1 MLCFC
6 APLLAC
12 LVICV
17 VASAEVNEPR
27 LTCGAE
33 CQAQHWPSH
42 KEECSL
48 IQSMRMG
55 CPAEQVPVL
64 LDAMLGQARLASAG
78 LCSTSEFG
86 GKTVPGSEETAYR
99 CLYDIGN
106 FILCQMKMKRRF
118 AGKCCHIINVM
129 RRYPDSIRIQ
139 TMGCL
144 IVDKLALLQNLRLEL
159 GGSGF
164 ATVVLRILRDLRLD
178 NLAASSDGSIVS
190 LMFHAFGALSSL
202 ALDCPSNVRALHEL
216 GVAGALLDAFK
227 PHVYP
232 ECRREANLTSEFF
245 TCIASLASQDRDLR
259 DLFCTLGCFKILKDA
274 VVGFE
279 HDSRMMRQLC
289 FCISALVRGNA
300 RNVIFFTQHL
310 DIGCLKGIASS
321 KAFDSSVTL
330 AALAAAQIVE
340 DAFGVIMTQRHPN
353 AME

>member
-1 MLCFC
+1 
-6 APLLAC
+6 
-12 LVICV
+12 
-17 VASAEVNEPR
+17 
-27 LTCGAE
+27 
-33 CQAQHWPSH
+33 
-42 KEECSL
+42 
-48 IQSMRMG
+48 MRVG
-55 CPAEQVPVL
+55 CPAEQVPIL

-86 GKTVPGSEETAYR
+86 GKTVPGSEETAFR

-118 AGKCCHIINVM
+118 AGKCCHIVNVM
-129 RRYPDSIRIQ
+129 RRYPASTRIQ
-139 TMGCL
+139 TTGCL
-144 IVDKLALLQNLRLEL
+144 IVDKLALNQNLRVEL
-159 GGSGF
+159 GNSGF
-164 ATVVLRILRDLRLD
+164 ADVALRILRHLSLD
-178 NLAASSDGSIVS
+178 KPAASSDGSIVS
-190 LMFHAFGALSSL
+190 LLFHAFGALSSL

-232 ECRREANLTSEFF
+232 ECRREANLTSEFL

-259 DLFCTLGCFKILKDA
+259 DLCCTLGCFKILKDA

-279 HDSRMMRQLC
+279 QDPRMIRQLC
-289 FCISALVRGNA
+289 FCIQALVRGNA
-300 RNVIFFTQHL
+300 LNVIFFSQHL
-310 DIGCLKGIASS
+310 DIGWLRGIASS
-321 KAFDSSVTL
+321 KAIDSSVTL

>member
-1 MLCFC
+1 
-6 APLLAC
+6 
-12 LVICV
+12 
-17 VASAEVNEPR
+17 
-27 LTCGAE
+27 
-33 CQAQHWPSH
+33 
-42 KEECSL
+42 
-48 IQSMRMG
+48 MRMG
-55 CPAEQVPVL
+55 CPAEEAPAL

-86 GKTVPGSEETAYR
+86 GKTVPGSEETAHR
-99 CLYDIGN
+99 CLYDISN

-129 RRYPDSIRIQ
+129 RRYPASIRIQ

-164 ATVVLRILRDLRLD
+164 ANVVLRILRDLRLD
-178 NLAASSDGSIVS
+178 NVAASSDGSIVS
-190 LMFHAFGALSSL
+190 LLFHAFGALSSL

-232 ECRREANLTSEFF
+232 ECRREANLTSEFL
-245 TCIASLASQDRDLR
+245 TCIASLATQDRDLR
-259 DLFCTLGCFKILKDA
+259 DLCCTLGCFKILKDA

-279 HDSRMMRQLC
+279 HKDSRMIRQLC
-289 FCISALVRGNA
+289 FCIQALVRGNA
-300 RNVIFFTQHL
+300 LNVIFFTQHL
-310 DIGCLKGIASS
+310 DIGYLKGIASS

-340 DAFGVIMTQRHPN
+340 DAFGVIMTQSCPN
-353 AME
+353 PE

>member
-1 MLCFC
+1 MLVRRARVFF
-6 APLLAC
+6 P
-12 LVICV
+12 VS
-17 VASAEVNEPR
+17 SAEGDWSR

-42 KEECSL
+42 KEECAL
-48 IQSMRMG
+48 VQSMRVG
-55 CPAEQVPVL
+55 CPAEQVPTL

-99 CLYDIGN
+99 CMYDIGN
-106 FILCQMKMKRRF
+106 FIICQMKMKRRF
-118 AGKCCHIINVM
+118 AGKCCHIVNVM
-129 RRYPDSIRIQ
+129 RRYPASTRIQ

-144 IVDKLALLQNLRLEL
+144 IVDKLALNQNLRVEL
-159 GGSGF
+159 GDSGF
-164 ATVVLRILRDLRLD
+164 ANVVLRIIRDLRLD
-178 NLAASSDGSIVS
+178 DLAASSNSSIVS

-232 ECRREANLTSEFF
+232 ECHREANLTSEFL

-259 DLFCTLGCFKILKDA
+259 DLCCTLGCFKILKDA

-279 HDSRMMRQLC
+279 HDPRMIRQLC
-289 FCISALVRGNA
+289 FCIQALVRGNA
-300 RNVIFFTQHL
+300 LNVLYFSQHL
-310 DIGCLKGIASS
+310 DIGWLRGIASS
-321 KAFDSSVTL
+321 KVFDSSVTL

-340 DAFGVIMTQRHPN
+340 DAFGVIMTQRHPISI
-353 AME
+353 E